1 MEIIIS
7 LLVGIIVGSSITY
20 YILQKSK
27 HSKTIREYESQI
39 QAINT
44 KHQQAIKEA
53 RNRSIDGSRAV
64 IKGKIAEQL
73 APVLP
78 NFKYLPSDARFIGDP
93 IDYIIFNG
101 YTDLKDNSGAE
112 DNLEVIILDI
122 KTGTASLSHF
132 QQAIAKAINSGRVR
146 FEVVRPD
153 ISEQNSNN
161 QNQTLQRNTPPQKY
175 ITDTRKKHLRAYDP
189 WSKEEDERLSK
200 RYKDGLTINQ
210 LASEFQRQT
219 GGIRSRLKKLGLLK

>member
-1 MEIIIS
+1 MEIIVS
-7 LLVGIIVGSSITY
+7 LLAGIILGSSVTY
-20 YILQKSK
+20 YILQKSQ
-27 HSKTIREYESQI
+27 HNKTIREYESQI
-39 QAINT
+39 QSLNS

-122 KTGTASLSHF
+122 KTGNASLSQF

-153 ISEQNSNN
+153 ISEQNLNN
-161 QNQTLQRNTPPQKY
+161 HNETLQQTPPPQKY
-175 ITDTRKKHLRAYDP
+175 ITDIRKKHLRAYEP

-219 GGIRSRLKKLGLLK
+219 GGIRSRLKKLGLL